1 MSDRKDIIVPEQEID
16 EADIFGRSK
25 SREEIL
31 EELKAEK
38 KAQRAAVK
46 EARQALREQRRTEPK
61 EPRPEM
67 RVMGGILALVIIG
80 CIAAMFVNFYREKQ
94 QEKFEMDET
103 MTSYFLAEDALPEMS
118 EQGLKA
124 AINEAYYT
132 KGGYLCV
139 KMTLGNGSDKDKH
152 LEDIQVEI
160 VNGDTDAPI
169 AKGFTDKVDKD
180 YVVPANGTNTY
191 TFYIAPE
198 HVTISNDPLMII
210 SYNIQ
215 LSSSDVTE

>member
-1 MSDRKDIIVPEQEID
+1 MSENNDIILQEQEME
-16 EADIFGRSK
+16 EAGIFGRSK
-25 SREEIL
+25 SREEIR

-38 KAQRAAVK
+38 KARRAAVK

-80 CIAAMFVNFYREKQ
+80 CAVAMFVNFRQEKQ
-94 QEKFEMDET
+94 RAKFEMDET
-103 MTSYFLAEDALPEMS
+103 KTSYFLSEDDEPEMS
-118 EQGLKA
+118 KEGLMA
-124 AINEAYYT
+124 AVNAAYYT

-139 KMTLGNGSDKDKH
+139 KMTLGNGADKDKH

-160 VNGDTDAPI
+160 LNGETEALI
-169 AKGFTDKVDKD
+169 AKGFTAKVAKD

-191 TFYIAPE
+191 TFYISPE
-198 HVTISNDPLMII
+198 HVKVADDPLTII

-215 LSSSDVTE
+215 LSSSDVVE